1 MATTVFAPITDT
13 EASPSDNNTNGS
25 GRGGPSGP
33 NGSGRDTAERE
44 PERSATLPGGY
55 RLVAVIVMIWITA
68 LFGALTIVLES
79 RWAHS
84 PNWVSIRLPRILY
97 VDAAILVLSSLSI
110 EVARRSLQR
119 GRGRRCIRGILVSLW
134 MGFAFLVGQTFAWH
148 ELSLR
153 GLRFNANPG
162 SFFLYLVT
170 GAHGLFVLGG
180 MGLLSYVGFLIRRDT
195 RTKWRAA
202 MDSIALYWH
211 FTDALWLYLVVLLF
225 ATIQR

>member
-1 MATTVFAPITDT
+1 
-13 EASPSDNNTNGS
+13 
-25 GRGGPSGP
+25 
-33 NGSGRDTAERE
+33 
-44 PERSATLPGGY
+44 
-55 RLVAVIVMIWITA
+55 MIWITA
-68 LFGALTIVLES
+68 LLGALTIVLES

-84 PNWVSIRLPRILY
+84 PNWVSIRFPRILY
-97 VDAAILVLSSLSI
+97 VDAAILVRSSLSI

-153 GLRFNANPG
+153 GLHFNANPG
-162 SFFLYLVT
+162 SLFLYLVT

-225 ATIQR
+225 ATIQDSSSSQGVVFPCLAAVPSCNTLLVIVSRSKSRRWSTNLRFGDKQRRSEGLIRANRR